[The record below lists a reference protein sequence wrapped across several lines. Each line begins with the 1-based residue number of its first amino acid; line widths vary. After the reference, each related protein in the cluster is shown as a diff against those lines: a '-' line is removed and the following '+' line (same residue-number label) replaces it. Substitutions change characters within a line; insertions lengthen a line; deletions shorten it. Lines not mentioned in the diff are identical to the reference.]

1 MRKVTEEVNEMG
13 SGEGGG
19 GGVRPWGG
27 GQRVIDF
34 IEGFTL
40 GFRGDGRG
48 GGVAYVIDVITTVML
63 FVSTH
68 MLG

>member
-1 MRKVTEEVNEMG
+1 MG
-13 SGEGGG
+13 
-19 GGVRPWGG
+19 GG

-48 GGVAYVIDVITTVML
+48 GGVC
-63 FVSTH
+63 H
-68 MLG
+68 